1 MNNIQLIWNIL
12 CWIDFFGGLVKIV
25 PILYFEGEYIVTL
38 ENGDYSVAFNLAK
51 EEDLLA
57 IDCALTWWANMGHNN
72 HANQDGENI
81 WDFDLTKDDN
91 RLIYGRYRHGFLAVR
106 IGEPDNLE
114 EDAAVCGREIFREK
128 IGENFDGYIDIEQF
142 KLETEELIDWSEAFD
157 QHSVDRDAFIAKCK
171 SCLIPST
178 NS

>member
-72 HANQDGENI
+72 HVNQDGENI
-81 WDFDLTKDDN
+81 WDFDLTKEEN
-91 RLIYGRYRHGFLAVR
+91 RDKFTA
-106 IGEPDNLE
+106 
-114 EDAAVCGREIFREK
+114 
-128 IGENFDGYIDIEQF
+128 
-142 KLETEELIDWSEAFD
+142 
-157 QHSVDRDAFIAKCK
+157 
-171 SCLIPST
+171 
-178 NS
+178 